1 MYSFEVPGIAMDD
14 LVLESIDGQT
24 RAVAGSGAATFR
36 IDTRSGVERRKCEE
50 RRHDI
55 RFEGCRRNSSTDR
68 RAGAKAWK
76 PGGDF

>member
-1 MYSFEVPGIAMDD
+1 MYNFDVRGVAMDG
-14 LVLESIDGQT
+14 LILETIDGQ
-24 RAVAGSGAATFR
+24 AGQAAGSGAATFR

-55 RFEGCRRNSSTDR
+55 RFEVCRRNSSTDR

-76 PGGDF
+76 PGTDV